1 MTSNVKEFINKY
13 NWKGINYPS
22 EVDDWERFDKNNL
35 TIFLINK
42 KKKILPAYI
51 SKHNLPGESQI
62 ILLMIPNKEKVG
74 WHYVAVKNYLHY
86 FIETLQNTM
95 VVFIV

>member
-1 MTSNVKEFINKY
+1 
-13 NWKGINYPS
+13 
-22 EVDDWERFDKNNL
+22 
-35 TIFLINK
+35 
-42 KKKILPAYI
+42 
-51 SKHNLPGESQI
+51 
-62 ILLMIPNKEKVG
+62 MIPNKEKVE